1 MLKKKLYKIIFGI
14 LKLLDLSIFLKK
26 SKIWK
31 SNFWLIIIVKITN
44 DIVSNIKDSQE
55 FYLKLKSYLNQRNF
69 IIFNYNIY
77 IYIQI

>member
-55 FYLKLKSYLNQRNF
+55 FYLKIKSYLNQGNF